1 VQNFISVHSSSEV
14 NDTSSTTTAAPVFP
28 LILSSIAFLGDHTGF
43 EVLNKTMKVIAP
55 PQQDLETTSAQRLIC

>member
-1 VQNFISVHSSSEV
+1 MAQHGSK
-14 NDTSSTTTAAPVFP
+14 T
-28 LILSSIAFLGDHTGF
+28 LSSGGQFVLEPRIFVFLGDHTGF